1 MKMIVGLGNPGPQYA
16 KTRHNVGFLVV
27 DRLAARHAPAA
38 PARGRFNAITVE
50 GTIPTPA
57 GGEKCLFLKPTTFM
71 NRSGQAIGEAIR
83 FYKLDLQ
90 RDVLIVVDDLYLP
103 VGTIRLKPSGGAGG
117 HNGLTD
123 IERALGTDA
132 YPRLRIGINPK
143 PPCMDQA
150 DYVLSRFTAEE
161 ETLLAPAL
169 DRAVQACEVFTSRGL
184 DAAMNTYNAD
194 PTPTPAPKPPK
205 PPRPAPIKP
214 ESANPSTPAAGPV
227 APPRSSESPEPPANP

>member
-1 MKMIVGLGNPGPQYA
+1 MKMIIGLGNPGPQYA
-16 KTRHNVGFLVV
+16 RTRHNVGFLVV

-83 FYKLDLQ
+83 FYKLDLG
-90 RDVLIVVDDLYLP
+90 RDVLIVVDDVYLP
-103 VGTIRLKPSGGAGG
+103 VGTIRIRPGGGAGG
-117 HNGLTD
+117 HNGLAD

-132 YPRLRIGINPK
+132 YPRLRIGVNAK
-143 PPCMDQA
+143 PPHMDQA
-150 DYVLSRFTAEE
+150 DYVLSRFTEEE

-169 DRAVQACEVFTSRGL
+169 DRAVQACEAFASRGL
-184 DAAMNTYNAD
+184 DAAMNVYNAD
-194 PTPTPAPKPPK
+194 PAPK
-205 PPRPAPIKP
+205 PPRPARPAPPSP
-214 ESANPSTPAAGPV
+214 EASNPPTPAAGPV
-227 APPRSSESPEPPANP
+227 APPRSPRPPETPANP